1 MVIHQCQCL
10 IRSDQNLG
18 YIMKDC
24 GECNW
29 CCFFPAGKGL
39 NKPRNSW
46 CKHCEVGV
54 GCAIYDDRPESC
66 LTYQCVWLQDQ
77 VMPDDLRPDRC
88 GVMFEIPHGMNTI
101 AGLVDPDRPNAWKA
115 KRVRQLIG
123 KFQEAGYPVLIRT

>member
-1 MVIHQCQCL
+1 M
-10 IRSDQNLG
+10 
-18 YIMKDC
+18 
-24 GECNW
+24 
-29 CCFFPAGKGL
+29 
-39 NKPRNSW
+39 
-46 CKHCEVGV
+46 